1 MPDRYKTARSAQLF
15 EEGRHKLVG
24 GVASALHKADWEPYP
39 IYIERAQGSR
49 VYDADGNEYIDYMGG
64 YGPMILGYCPEAVDQ
79 AVIAQIKRGTQYAAP
94 FTALNELSRKLTQI
108 LPCAELVSY
117 ACTGTEAN
125 MLNFR
130 LARAF
135 TGKAKI
141 LKFEGHYHGW
151 SDEEWISHNPL
162 SVKMLGPRNNPW
174 KVLSSAGQRLG
185 ALDDILVLPWN
196 DLDLV
201 RQVVTRHGHEIAAII
216 TEPVMFNAE
225 PVMPKPGYLE
235 GLRAITQAN
244 DILLIFDEVITGF
257 RLALGGAQQFYGVT
271 PDLCTFAKAVAGGYP
286 LAGVAGRREVL
297 ESGVQPAGT
306 FNANPIVVAAALA
319 TLAELEKPGLY
330 DRMAR
335 ITRRLAEGV
344 AEVATRHGIPLYAAS
359 IASVW
364 QVEFGITGPLADYRD
379 TLKVDKGRY
388 QQFRTLCLERGIRLH
403 PSRGRFYV
411 SAAHTDADVDRTLE
425 VADGVLAE
433 MARA

>member
-1 MPDRYKTARSAQLF
+1 MLNRQATNKSKLLF

-24 GVASALHKADWEPYP
+24 GVASSLHKAEWEDYP
-39 IYIERAQGSR
+39 IYIERANGSR
-49 VYDADGNEYIDYMGG
+49 IYDVDGNEYIDYMGG
-64 YGPMILGYCPEAVDQ
+64 YGPMILGYCPEAVDR
-79 AVIAQIKRGTQYAAP
+79 AVIDQISRGTQFAAP
-94 FTALNELSRKLTQI
+94 FEKLNELSSKLTQI
-108 LPCAELVSY
+108 LPCAEMVSY

-151 SDEEWISHNPL
+151 SDEEWISHNPA
-162 SVKMLGPRNNPW
+162 SVKMLGPRNHPW
-174 KVLSSAGQRLG
+174 KALSSAGQRLS

-201 RQVVTRHGHEIAAII
+201 RQVVKRHGDEIAAII

-225 PVMPKPGYLE
+225 PVLPDSGYLE
-235 GLRAITQAN
+235 GLRAITEAN
-244 DILLIFDEVITGF
+244 DIVLIFDEVITGF
-257 RLALGGAQQFYGVT
+257 RLALGGAQQYYGVT

-286 LAGVAGRREVL
+286 LAGVAGRRAIL

-319 TLAELEKPGLY
+319 TIAELEQPGIY
-330 DRMAR
+330 ERMER
-335 ITRRLAEGV
+335 LTRRLAEGATEI
-344 AEVATRHGIPLYAAS
+344 AERKGIMLYSAS

-364 QVEFGITGPLADYRD
+364 QLEFGITEPMRDYRD
-379 TLKVDKGRY
+379 TFRVDKGQY
-388 QQFRTLCLERGIRLH
+388 QQFRTLCLNRGIRLH
-403 PSRGRFYV
+403 PSRGRFYL
-411 SAAHTDADVDRTLE
+411 SAAHTDEDVERTLE
-425 VADGVLAE
+425 VAEGVLTE
-433 MARA
+433 MVPG

>member
-1 MPDRYKTARSAQLF
+1 MS
-15 EEGRHKLVG
+15 
-24 GVASALHKADWEPYP
+24 
-39 IYIERAQGSR
+39 
-49 VYDADGNEYIDYMGG
+49 N
-64 YGPMILGYCPEAVDQ
+64 
-79 AVIAQIKRGTQYAAP
+79 
-94 FTALNELSRKLTQI
+94 KLTQI
-108 LPCAELVSY
+108 IPCAELVSY
-117 ACTGTEAN
+117 TCTGTESN

-135 TGKAKI
+135 TGKDKI

-151 SDEEWISHNPL
+151 SDEEWISHNPPL
-162 SVKMLGPRNNPW
+162 VKMLGPRNNPW
-174 KVLSSAGQRLG
+174 KVLSSPGQRLA
-185 ALDDILVLPWN
+185 ALDDVLVLPWN

-201 RQVVTRHGHEIAAII
+201 RQVVKRHGHEIAAII

-235 GLRAITQAN
+235 GLRAITQESE
-244 DILLIFDEVITGF
+244 IVLIFDEVITGF

-286 LAGVAGRREVL
+286 LAGVAGKREIL

-319 TLAELEKPGLY
+319 TIAELEKPGVY

-344 AEVATRHGIPLYAAS
+344 TEIASRKGIVLYSAS

-364 QVEFGITGPLADYRD
+364 QLEFGITAPMTDYRD
-379 TLKVDKGRY
+379 TLKVDKSRY
-388 QQFRTLCLERGIRLH
+388 QQFRTLCLDRGIRFH

-411 SAAHTDADVDRTLE
+411 SAAHTDEDVDRTLVVVE
-425 VADGVLAE
+425 EVLAE
-433 MARA
+433 IARA

>member
-1 MPDRYKTARSAQLF
+1 MQDRQKTERSKQLF

-24 GVASALHKADWEPYP
+24 GVASALHKAEWEEYP
-39 IYIERAQGSR
+39 IFIERARGSR
-49 VYDADGNEYIDYMGG
+49 IYDVDGNEYIDYMGG
-64 YGPMILGYCPEAVDQ
+64 YGPMILGYCPAAVDQ
-79 AVIAQIKRGTQYAAP
+79 AVIEQIGRGTQFAAP
-94 FTALNELSRKLTQI
+94 FAQLNRLSSKLTQI
-108 LPCAELVSY
+108 IPCAELVSY

-135 TGKAKI
+135 TGKDKI

-162 SVKMLGPRNNPW
+162 SVKMLGPRNKPW
-174 KVLSSAGQRLG
+174 KVLSSPGQRPA
-185 ALDDILVLPWN
+185 ALEDVLVLPWN

-201 RQVVTRHGHEIAAII
+201 RQVVKRHGHEIAAII

-225 PVMPKPGYLE
+225 PVMPQPGYLE
-235 GLRAITQAN
+235 GLRAITQESE
-244 DILLIFDEVITGF
+244 IVLIFDEVITGF

-286 LAGVAGRREVL
+286 LAGVAGKREIL

-319 TLAELEKPGLY
+319 TLTELEKPGVY
-330 DRMAR
+330 EHMAR

-344 AEVATRHGIPLYAAS
+344 TEIGSRKGIVLYSAS

-364 QVEFGITGPLADYRD
+364 QLEFGITGPMVDYRD
-379 TLKVDKGRY
+379 TLKVDKARY
-388 QQFRTLCLERGIRLH
+388 RQFRTLSLERGIRFH
-403 PSRGRFYV
+403 PSRGRFYI
-411 SAAHTDADVDRTLE
+411 SAAHTDEDVDRTLTIAE
-425 VADGVLAE
+425 DVLSK
-433 MARA
+433 MLLG

>member
-1 MPDRYKTARSAQLF
+1 MQDRKRTEKSQRLF

-24 GVASALHKADWEPYP
+24 GVASALHKAEWEEYP
-39 IYIERAQGSR
+39 IFIERAQGSR
-49 VYDADGNEYIDYMGG
+49 IYDVDGNEYIDYMGG
-64 YGPMILGYCPEAVDQ
+64 YGPMILGYCPPAVDQ
-79 AVIAQIKRGTQYAAP
+79 AVIEQIGRGTQYAAP
-94 FTALNELSRKLTQI
+94 FAQLNRLSSELTRI
-108 LPCAELVSY
+108 IPCAELVSY

-185 ALDDILVLPWN
+185 ALDDVLVLPWN

-201 RQVVTRHGHEIAAII
+201 RQVVKRHGHEIAAVI

-225 PVMPKPGYLE
+225 PVLPDPGYLE

-244 DILLIFDEVITGF
+244 DIVLIFDEVITGF

-286 LAGVAGRREVL
+286 LAGVAGKREIL

-319 TLAELEKPGLY
+319 TLAELGKPGVY
-330 DRMAR
+330 EGMERV
-335 ITRRLAEGV
+335 TRRLAEGTGEI
-344 AEVATRHGIPLYAAS
+344 AARKGIALYSAS

-364 QVEFGITGPLADYRD
+364 QVEFGITGPMRDYRD
-379 TLKVDKGRY
+379 TLRVDKSRY

-425 VADGVLAE
+425 VVEEVLTE

>member
-1 MPDRYKTARSAQLF
+1 MQDQQKTGRSKQFF

-24 GVASALHKADWEPYP
+24 GVASALHKAEWEEYP
-39 IYIERAQGSR
+39 IFIERARGSR
-49 VYDADGNEYIDYMGG
+49 VYDVDGNEYIDYMGG
-64 YGPMILGYCPEAVDQ
+64 YGPMILGYCPKAVDD
-79 AVIAQIKRGTQYAAP
+79 AVIEQIGRGTQFAAP
-94 FTALNELSRKLTQI
+94 FEQLNQLSSKLTQI
-108 LPCAELVSY
+108 IPCAELVSY

-135 TGKAKI
+135 TGKDKI
-141 LKFEGHYHGW
+141 VKFEGHYHGW

-162 SVKMLGPRNNPW
+162 SIKMLGPRNKPW
-174 KVLSSAGQRLG
+174 KVLSSAGQRMA
-185 ALDDILVLPWN
+185 ALDDVLVLPWN

-201 RQVVTRHGHEIAAII
+201 RQTVKRHGHEIAAII
-216 TEPVMFNAE
+216 TEPVMYNAE

-235 GLRAITQAN
+235 GLRAITQASE
-244 DILLIFDEVITGF
+244 IVLIFDEVITGF
-257 RLALGGAQQFYGVT
+257 RLALGGAQQFFGVT

-286 LAGVAGRREVL
+286 LAGVAGKREIL

-319 TLAELEKPGLY
+319 TIAELEKPGFY

-335 ITRRLAEGV
+335 ITRRLADGV
-344 AEVATRHGIPLYAAS
+344 TQIASRKGVVLYSAS

-364 QVEFGITGPLADYRD
+364 QLEFGITAPMTDYRD
-379 TLKVDKGRY
+379 TLKVDKSRY
-388 QQFRTLCLERGIRLH
+388 QQFRTLSLDRGIRFH

-411 SAAHTDADVDRTLE
+411 SAAHTDEDVDRTLE
-425 VADGVLAE
+425 VVEDVLAE
-433 MARA
+433 IARA